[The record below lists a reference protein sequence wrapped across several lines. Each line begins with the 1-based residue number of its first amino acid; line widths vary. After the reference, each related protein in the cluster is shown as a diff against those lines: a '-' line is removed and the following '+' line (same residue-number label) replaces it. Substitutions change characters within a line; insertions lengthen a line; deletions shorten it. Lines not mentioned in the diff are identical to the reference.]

1 LKFVGVQGTIKR
13 MSEPQFTISL
23 AQLNPTVGDVT
34 GNAAKA
40 REARAKAREA
50 GADLVVLSELFICG
64 YPPEDLVLK
73 PALQAAC
80 RAAVEELAR
89 ETADGGPAMLI
100 GTPWVEDGKL
110 YNACALLDGGKIA
123 ALRFK
128 ANLPNYGVFDE
139 KRLFARGP
147 ASGPVTVKGVRVGVP
162 ICEDIWL
169 EESEEYENVVECLA
183 ETGAEILV
191 VPNGSPY
198 ARDKNDLRLS
208 IAVARVTES
217 GLPLIYL
224 NEVGGQDELVFD
236 GASFALNADLSV
248 AAQLP
253 AFEESIVT
261 LRWTKSEAG
270 WRCSGPITP
279 LLEGDKADYA
289 ACVLGLRD
297 YVRKNGFPGVLLG
310 VSGGIDSALCAALA
324 VDALGADKVRGIMLP
339 FRYTAQVSLDDAA
352 RLTKA
357 LGIHYEVL
365 PIADAVNGFEKILS
379 GVFAGLPRDI
389 TEENLQARTRGT
401 LLMAI
406 SNKTGAMVVTTGNKS
421 EMSVGYATLYGD
433 MNGGFNPIKDIYKT
447 EVFRLSSLRN
457 SWKPEGA
464 LGPSGEVIPES
475 IIVRPPTAELREN
488 QTDQDSLPPYEIL
501 DAILE
506 RLVEREEPLAS
517 IIAEGFD
524 RETVARIDRLLNIAE
539 YKRRQAAP
547 GVKVTRKNFGRD
559 RRYPITNR
567 FRDLGKA
574 LPEPD
579 ESLATRGSRASAEA
593 YND

>member
-1 LKFVGVQGTIKR
+1 MTERATELKIT
-13 MSEPQFTISL
+13 L
-23 AQLNPTVGDVT
+23 AQLNPTVGDVE

-40 REARAKAREA
+40 RAARARAA
-50 GADLVVLSELFICG
+50 SDGADLVVLPELFITG

-73 PALQAAC
+73 PAFQAAC
-80 RAAVEELAR
+80 RAAVETLAR
-89 ETADGGPAMLI
+89 ETADDGPAMLI
-100 GTPWVEDGKL
+100 GSPWVEDGKL
-110 YNACALLDGGKIA
+110 YNAVALLDGGRIA

-128 ANLPNYGVFDE
+128 CNLPNYGVFDE

-147 ASGPVTVKGVRVGVP
+147 AAGPVTVKGVRVGVP

-169 EESEEYENVVECLA
+169 EESEDYENVVECLA

-198 ARDKNDLRLS
+198 SQDKTDIRLS

-217 GLPLIYL
+217 GLPLVYL
-224 NEVGGQDELVFD
+224 NQVCGQDELVFD
-236 GASFALNADLSV
+236 GASFVLNADLSV

-253 AFEESIVT
+253 DFVEDITT
-261 LRWTKSEAG
+261 LRWTRGNDG
-270 WRCSGPITP
+270 WRCNGPVAKV
-279 LLEGDKADYA
+279 LEGDKADYA

-310 VSGGIDSALCAALA
+310 ISGGIDSALCAAIA
-324 VDALGADKVRGIMLP
+324 VDALGADKVRGVMLP
-339 FRYTAQVSLDDAA
+339 YRFTAQVSLDDAA
-352 RLTKA
+352 KLAKN
-357 LGIHYEVL
+357 LGIRYEVL
-365 PIADAVNGFEKILS
+365 PIADAVEGFEKILS
-379 GVFAGLPRDI
+379 APFKGLERDI
-389 TEENLQARTRGT
+389 TEENLQARARGT
-401 LLMAI
+401 LLMAM

-433 MNGGFNPIKDIYKT
+433 MNGGYNPIKDIYKT

-464 LGPSGEVIPES
+464 LGPSGEVIPVN
-475 IIVRPPTAELREN
+475 IITRPPTAELREN
-488 QTDQDSLPPYEIL
+488 QTDQDSLPPYDML

-517 IIAEGFD
+517 IIAAGFD
-524 RETVARIDRLLNIAE
+524 KDVVTRVDRLLNIAE

-547 GVKVTRKNFGRD
+547 GVKVTTRNFGRD

-567 FRDLGKA
+567 FRDGGKT
-574 LPEPD
+574 LPAPD
-579 ESLATRGSRASAEA
+579 ETLVTRGTRASIEA
-593 YND
+593 FEG

>member
-1 LKFVGVQGTIKR
+1 MNKTEFRIT
-13 MSEPQFTISL
+13 L
-23 AQLNPTVGDVT
+23 AQLNPTVGDVA
-34 GNAAKA
+34 GNAAQARAA
-40 REARAKAREA
+40 REKAQA
-50 GADLVVLSELFICG
+50 DGADLLLLPELFITG

-73 PALQAAC
+73 PAFQAAC
-80 RAAVEELAR
+80 REAVEALAR
-89 ETADGGPAMLI
+89 ETADGGPAVLI
-100 GTPWVEDGKL
+100 GTPWVEDDKL
-110 YNACALLDGGKIA
+110 YNACALLEGGRIA
-123 ALRFK
+123 ALRYK

-147 ASGPVTVKGVRVGVP
+147 AAGPVTVKGVRVGVP

-217 GLPLIYL
+217 GLPLVYL
-224 NEVGGQDELVFD
+224 NQVGGQDELVFD

-248 AAQLP
+248 AAQQP
-253 AFEESIVT
+253 AFREDIVT
-261 LRWTKSEAG
+261 LTWRKDASG
-270 WRCSGPITP
+270 WRCSGPVTP
-279 LLEGDKADYA
+279 LPEGDRADYA
-289 ACVLGLRD
+289 ACVLGTRD

-310 VSGGIDSALCAALA
+310 ISGGIDSALCAAIA
-324 VDALGADKVRGIMLP
+324 VDALGAAQVRGIMLP
-339 FRYTAQVSLDDAA
+339 FKYTAQVSLDDAA
-352 RLTKA
+352 RLAKA
-357 LGIHYEVL
+357 LCIRYEIL
-365 PIADAVNGFEKILS
+365 PIADAVDGFEKILS
-379 GVFAGLPRDI
+379 APFAGLARDI

-447 EVFRLSSLRN
+447 EVFRLASLRN
-457 SWKPEGA
+457 AWKPDFA
-464 LGPSGEVIPES
+464 LGPSGEVIPHN
-475 IIVRPPTAELREN
+475 IITRPPTAELREN
-488 QTDQDSLPPYEIL
+488 QTDQDSLPPYDVL
-501 DAILE
+501 DGILE
-506 RLVEREEPLAS
+506 RLVEREMPLAD
-517 IIAEGFD
+517 IVAAGFD
-524 RETVARIDRLLNIAE
+524 RDVVARIDRLLNIAE

-547 GVKVTRKNFGRD
+547 GVKVTEKNFGRD

-567 FRDLGKA
+567 FRDSGKP
-574 LPEPD
+574 LPRPD
-579 ESLATRGSRASAEA
+579 DTLVSRAGKVSAEA
-593 YND
+593 FEG